1 MFRRWFKKKSSR
13 TIAKDRLRVL
23 LISDRV
29 DCSPEMMEMMKNDI
43 IKVISKYMEINE
55 KEMDLHISQ
64 SVTIDKKGYSASI
77 CANVPIKTL
86 RGKHA
91 ELSKT
96 RAGQKPS
103 CP

>member
-43 IKVISKYMEINE
+43 IKVISK
-55 KEMDLHISQ
+55 
-64 SVTIDKKGYSASI
+64 
-77 CANVPIKTL
+77 
-86 RGKHA
+86 
-91 ELSKT
+91 
-96 RAGQKPS
+96 
-103 CP
+103 